1 MQYVS
6 LSNRKGGGANPRP
19 AGNGARKLPV
29 GWSEED
35 SQSPAQQ
42 GRAALMQ
49 AKLGPRV
56 DLNGKIQ
63 EAIIRQAV
71 FLIGLAGLG
80 IYAHDFVVEG
90 IMAKAALNLT
100 IVGVFLLASGISI
113 SIVLQ
118 MRNEKKALDALR
130 IDFGDPRPTLD
141 VVDRP
146 ATVFKKPKLLGYGY
160 RLVTEELL
168 ARNKGQLPTET
179 IHILVG
185 DVDHRI
191 KDAQATMGYFGG
203 LLVFLGL
210 LGAFMGLMTTVSSV
224 GELIGSLG
232 GDGGGG
238 FNAMIEG
245 MKKPLH
251 GMSVGFSSS
260 LFGLMFSMVV
270 GVLDRFMVSAMKAVR
285 NEFEACLI
293 DLAHLEMA
301 DHEADHAPA
310 AAHWPAHAPTYAPN
324 ALSVT
329 EDSAALLEQL
339 KRNEQQS
346 QETNRLLSD
355 MNATMFALATSLR
368 QSAEADSRT
377 ALGEVLT
384 GLARSQRDL
393 AAQLSTMNQE
403 SSDQNLRIVNA
414 IEAASRSAEE
424 TRTVMQDLAF
434 RISQGPE
441 IPMGAVGTGLHH
453 PAAQAA
459 QAGDAAPVMIG
470 RMRREPPPVGAP
482 AATPALTPA
491 QKQQAIMA
499 PPFPMPAQAMPEDP
513 NETGARA
520 LMAKLS
526 QAMGQRKGSGAP
538 TLGKGVSEEKGK
550 QLERAM
556 LATQQLSRQ
565 VLRRMD
571 EQRRD
576 ETRSAVAISKAQRQV
591 IASMDMLVK
600 RIDELMDSGE
610 IVAKGGVERLNST
623 LDQTKAL
630 LDVKIDRL
638 EQHLSANQRIA
649 ERTEK
654 VAAETAKALQSAPPV
669 RATAVGE

>member
-1 MQYVS
+1 MQYAS
-6 LSNRKGGGANPRP
+6 SSSRDP
-19 AGNGARKLPV
+19 AARGARSGSASTRTPPPV
-29 GWSEED
+29 GWSEAD
-35 SQSPAQQ
+35 SQAPSVQ

-56 DLNGKIQ
+56 DLNGKIR
-63 EAIIRQAV
+63 EAILRQTV
-71 FLIGLAGLG
+71 FLLGLAGLG

-100 IVGVFLLASGISI
+100 IVGVFLLAAGISMQN
-113 SIVLQ
+113 VFQ
-118 MRNEKKALDALR
+118 MRNEKLALDALR
-130 IDFGDPRPTLD
+130 ADFGDQRPGAD

-146 ATVFKKPKLLGYGY
+146 AILFKKPKLLGYGY

-210 LGAFMGLMTTVSSV
+210 LGAFMGLMKTVSSV

-260 LFGLMFSMVV
+260 LFGLLFSMVV
-270 GVLDRFMVSAMKAVR
+270 GVLDRFMAAAMKAVR

-301 DHEADHAPA
+301 QHEEAQDRPHAADHG
-310 AAHWPAHAPTYAPN
+310 PAHAPTYAPH
-324 ALSVT
+324 ATAMSQ
-329 EDSAALLEQL
+329 DAGALLEQL
-339 KRNEQQS
+339 ERNERQS
-346 QETNRLLSD
+346 IETNRLLAD
-355 MNATMFALATSLR
+355 MNASMFALAASFR
-368 QSAEADSRT
+368 QSAEAESRT
-377 ALGEVLT
+377 QLGEVLT

-393 AAQLSTMNQE
+393 AAQLSTMSAD
-403 SSDQNLRIVNA
+403 SSEQNTRIAQA
-414 IEAASRSAEE
+414 IEAASKSAEE
-424 TRTVMQDLAF
+424 TRTVMSDLAF
-434 RISQGPE
+434 RITNAPE
-441 IPMGAVGTGLHH
+441 VPLGATGYVAQQASAAAPSSAPAPAEPSVPMMVGRSRMN
-453 PAAQAA
+453 AQAA
-459 QAGDAAPVMIG
+459 LA
-470 RMRREPPPVGAP
+470 PPPMPP
-482 AATPALTPA
+482 AFPPMPHP
-491 QKQQAIMA
+491 QQAE
-499 PPFPMPAQAMPEDP
+499 PDP
-513 NETGARA
+513 NDTGARA
-520 LMAKLS
+520 LMARLAA
-526 QAMGQRKGSGAP
+526 AMGQRRTGPIAAGRSM
-538 TLGKGVSEEKGK
+538 SEDKGK

-556 LATQQLSRQ
+556 IATQQLSRQ
-565 VLRRMD
+565 VLKRLD
-571 EQRRD
+571 DTRRD

-591 IASMDMLVK
+591 IASMDLLVK

-610 IVAKGGVERLNST
+610 IVAKGKVERLNST

-638 EQHLSANQRIA
+638 EQHLATNQRIA
-649 ERTEK
+649 ERTER
-654 VAAETAKALQSAPPV
+654 AALETVRTMKSAGAELQRAK
-669 RATAVGE
+669 AVGE

>member
-1 MQYVS
+1 MQYAS
-6 LSNRKGGGANPRP
+6 SSNRNAGTPTARAGAVSTRTPP
-19 AGNGARKLPV
+19 PV
-29 GWSEED
+29 GWSEQD
-35 SQSPAQQ
+35 SQAPSKQ

-56 DLNGKIQ
+56 DLDGKIR

-71 FLIGLAGLG
+71 FLLGLAALG

-100 IVGVFLLASGISI
+100 IVGVFLLAAGISI
-113 SIVLQ
+113 QNVLQ
-118 MRNEKKALDALR
+118 MRNEKLALDALR
-130 IDFGDPRPTLD
+130 ADFGDQRPGAD

-146 ATVFKKPKLLGYGY
+146 AIVFKKPKLLGYGY

-210 LGAFMGLMTTVSSV
+210 LGAFMGLMKTVSSV

-260 LFGLMFSMVV
+260 LFGLLFSMVV
-270 GVLDRFMVSAMKAVR
+270 GVVDRFMAAAMKAVR

-301 DHEADHAPA
+301 DHEDEHARGPA
-310 AAHWPAHAPTYAPN
+310 AEHGPAHAPTYAPH
-324 ALSVT
+324 ATAMSQ
-329 EDSAALLEQL
+329 DAGALLEQL
-339 KRNEQQS
+339 ERNERQS
-346 QETNRLLSD
+346 LETNRLLAD
-355 MNATMFALATSLR
+355 MNATMFALASSFR
-368 QSAEADSRT
+368 QSAEAESRT
-377 ALGEVLT
+377 QLGDVLT

-393 AAQLSTMNQE
+393 AAQLSTMNAE
-403 SSDQNLRIVNA
+403 ASEQNTRIAQA
-414 IEAASRSAEE
+414 IEAASKSAEE
-424 TRTVMQDLAF
+424 TRTVMSDLAF
-434 RISQGPE
+434 RITNAPE
-441 IPMGAVGTGLHH
+441 IPMGAMGFGGQQGGGAAHSTGQTY
-453 PAAQAA
+453 A
-459 QAGDAAPVMIG
+459 
-470 RMRREPPPVGAP
+470 AP
-482 AATPALTPA
+482 AASEPSVPMMVGRSRMNAQAPVTPVP
-491 QKQQAIMA
+491 
-499 PPFPMPAQAMPEDP
+499 PPFPQMPQQAPAEPDA
-513 NETGARA
+513 NDTGARA
-520 LMAKLS
+520 LMARLAA
-526 QAMGQRKGSGAP
+526 AMGQRRTGPISASRSM
-538 TLGKGVSEEKGK
+538 SEDKGK

-556 LATQQLSRQ
+556 IATQQLSRQ
-565 VLRRMD
+565 VLKRLD
-571 EQRRD
+571 DTRRD

-591 IASMDMLVK
+591 IASMDLLVK
-600 RIDELMDSGE
+600 RMDELMDSGE
-610 IVAKGGVERLNST
+610 IVAKGKVEKLNST

-638 EQHLSANQRIA
+638 EQHLAANQRIA
-649 ERTEK
+649 ERTER
-654 VAAETAKALQSAPPV
+654 AAMETVRTIKTAGPELRAK
-669 RATAVGE
+669 AVGE

>member
-6 LSNRKGGGANPRP
+6 LSNR
-19 AGNGARKLPV
+19 NGAAPPSRAATGARQPLPV

-35 SQSPAQQ
+35 SQAPAQQ

-56 DLNGKIQ
+56 DLNGKIR
-63 EAIIRQAV
+63 EAIIRQFV

-80 IYAHDFVVEG
+80 IYAHEFVIEG

-100 IVGVFLLASGISI
+100 IVGVFLLAAGISI
-113 SIVLQ
+113 FNVLQ

-130 IDFGDPRPTLD
+130 VDFGEPRPSQD
-141 VVDRP
+141 VVNSP
-146 ATVFKKPKLLGYGY
+146 ARVFKKPKLLGYGY

-168 ARNKGQLPTET
+168 TRNKGQLPTET

-210 LGAFMGLMTTVSSV
+210 LGAFMGLMSTVSSV
-224 GELIGSLG
+224 GDLIGSLG

-260 LFGLMFSMVV
+260 LFGLLFSMVI
-270 GVLDRFMVSAMKAVR
+270 GVLDRFMISAMKAVR

-301 DHEADHAPA
+301 DHVAEPTQIS
-310 AAHWPAHAPTYAPN
+310 AHAQSHQRST
-324 ALSVT
+324 LSVSD
-329 EDSAALLEQL
+329 DSAALLEQL
-339 KRNEQQS
+339 QRNEQQS
-346 QETNRLLSD
+346 HETNRLLSD

-368 QSAEADSRT
+368 QSAEAESRT

-393 AAQLSTMNQE
+393 AAQLASMNQE
-403 SSDQNLRIVNA
+403 ASDQNLRIVSA

-441 IPMGAVGTGLHH
+441 IPLGAVGMGGGQENA
-453 PAAQAA
+453 PQAPV
-459 QAGDAAPVMIG
+459 QHAAPVMVG
-470 RMRREPPPVGAP
+470 RMRREAPTGAG
-482 AATPALTPA
+482 PALTPA
-491 QKQQAIMA
+491 QMQQAMMT
-499 PPFPMPAQAMPEDP
+499 PPFPMPAQALPQDP

-520 LMAKLS
+520 LMARL
-526 QAMGQRKGSGAP
+526 AHVMGQRKGEGAP
-538 TLGKGVSEEKGK
+538 SLGKSVSEEKGK

-591 IASMDMLVK
+591 ISSMDMLVK

-623 LDQTKAL
+623 LNQTKAL

-638 EQHLSANQRIA
+638 EQHLSASHRIA

-654 VAAETAKALQSAPPV
+654 VAAETAKALKSANPIM
-669 RATAVGE
+669 AKAVGE